1 MRHAIDRFEWDE
13 WMHQSVTLYTPS
25 LSPFLDRWKRRGTPY
40 LARAHAAPSARG
52 YATTTTEDDGGDDD
66 ESGEEGLLDGTMY
79 SAFVSIPHSGALIE
93 ARERW
98 RGTRSTDLVSEPRGT
113 FFTFGSQ

>member
-1 MRHAIDRFEWDE
+1 
-13 WMHQSVTLYTPS
+13 MHQSVTLYTPS

-52 YATTTTEDDGGDDD
+52 YATTTTDDGGDDD